1 MVSALFRSRGANK
14 KGLMTN
20 RWMIERHGKRLRSMA
35 LRLLLMIPMISGG
48 MILSGWQFSRAGSIV
63 VEEECPTASEDE
75 PACMITTT
83 SGERVCIDDLAAGQL
98 ALNREASDDAVKP
111 LGGDIPAARVIVDP
125 QPAYVGVAVD
135 PINDIVVMADTNR
148 KSVVSYDRNLGTS
161 NSGETSNMRRQIIG
175 PETNIGFVAG
185 VAVDPG
191 RRELY
196 AVNNDI
202 EDTMMVWS
210 YDSEGNAK
218 PSRLLAVPHQ
228 AWGVALSP
236 SRNEIAVSIELQ
248 SAIVIYRREAIGLET
263 PVRYLRGAQTGM
275 ADPHGIYWD
284 DKNNEI
290 TVANHGN
297 FRGLLKNA
305 GNGCEQV
312 AAANVPDEGSRCQPP
327 AITFYA
333 ATAKGDEKPLRTIQ
347 GTRTQLDWPMGIDVD
362 AAHDEVT
369 VANNGDNSVL
379 IFRRTA
385 TGDVAPLRAL
395 RGPRTGI
402 NRPMGVSIDPK
413 HNEIWVS
420 NFGDHTALVFAREA
434 SGNATPKRIIRSAPA
449 GTVSSGFGNPMAVAY
464 DSKREEILV
473 PN

>member
-1 MVSALFRSRGANK
+1 
-14 KGLMTN
+14 MT
-20 RWMIERHGKRLRSMA
+20 M
-35 LRLLLMIPMISGG
+35 RLLFMFAMILGSI
-48 MILSGWQFSRAGSIV
+48 ILSGWHFSWADSV
-63 VEEECPTASEDE
+63 VAQEECPVAYQDDPS
-75 PACMITTT
+75 CMITTT
-83 SGERVCIDDLAAGQL
+83 SGERVCVDDVAVRLEAFTEQA
-98 ALNREASDDAVKP
+98 NRDAVKP
-111 LGGDIPAARVIVDP
+111 LGGDIPAVRSIVDP
-125 QPAYVGVAVD
+125 HPAFVGVAVD

-148 KSVVSYDRNLGTS
+148 KSVVSYDRNLS
-161 NSGETSNMRRQIIG
+161 MSKSGETSDIRRQIIG
-175 PETNIGFVAG
+175 RETNIGFVAG
-185 VAVDPG
+185 VAVDPA

-236 SRNEIAVSIELQ
+236 SRNEIAISIELQ
-248 SAIVIYRREAIGLET
+248 SAIVIYRREAIGLEA

-312 AAANVPDEGSRCQPP
+312 AASNVPDEGGRFQLPSL
-327 AITFYA
+327 TFYP

-413 HNEIWVS
+413 NNEIWVS

-434 SGNATPKRIIRSAPA
+434 SGNAAPKRIIRSAPA
-449 GTVSSGFGNPMAVAY
+449 SAPSTGFGNPMAVAY
-464 DSKREEILV
+464 DSKREQILV

>member
-1 MVSALFRSRGANK
+1 
-14 KGLMTN
+14 MTD
-20 RWMIERHGKRLRSMA
+20 RWIIERHGKRLRSMA
-35 LRLLLMIPMISGG
+35 LRLLLAITMISGA
-48 MILSGWQFSRAGSIV
+48 MILSGWHFSRAGSIV
-63 VEEECPTASEDE
+63 AEEECPTASEDE
-75 PACMITTT
+75 PSCMITTT

-111 LGGDIPAARVIVDP
+111 LGGDIPAARSIVDP
-125 QPAYVGVAVD
+125 HPAFVGIAVD
-135 PINDIVVMADTNR
+135 PVNDVLVMADTNR
-148 KSVVSYDRNLGTS
+148 KSVVSYDRRLGQVRS
-161 NSGETSNMRRQIIG
+161 DETSERRRQIIG

-210 YDSEGNAK
+210 YDSEGDAK

-284 DKNNEI
+284 DQNKELA
-290 TVANHGN
+290 VANHGN
-297 FRGLLKNA
+297 FRGLLKNT
-305 GNGCEQV
+305 GQGCEQV
-312 AAANVPDEGSRCQPP
+312 AAANVPDEGGRFQPP
-327 AITFYA
+327 SITFYR

-362 AAHDEVT
+362 AAHDEVA

-385 TGDVAPLRAL
+385 TGDVAPLRTL

-402 NRPMGVSIDPK
+402 NRPMGVSIDTK
-413 HNEIWVS
+413 NNEIWVS

-449 GTVSSGFGNPMAVAY
+449 GTASSGFGNPMAVAY

>member
-1 MVSALFRSRGANK
+1 
-14 KGLMTN
+14 
-20 RWMIERHGKRLRSMA
+20 MA
-35 LRLLLMIPMISGG
+35 MRLLLMITIISGS
-48 MILSGWQFSRAGSIV
+48 MILSGWHSPWAGAIDAP
-63 VEEECPTASEDE
+63 EKCPATYPDDL
-75 PACMITTT
+75 ACMITTT
-83 SGERVCIDDLAAGQL
+83 SGERVCLDDLAAGQP
-98 ALNREASDDAVKP
+98 ALNRQASDDAVKS
-111 LGGDIPAARVIVDP
+111 LGGDIPAVRSIVDP
-125 QPAYVGVAVD
+125 HPAFVGVAVD
-135 PINDIVVMADTNR
+135 PVNDIVVMADTNR
-148 KSVVSYDRNLGTS
+148 KSVVSYDRNLSTTKS
-161 NSGETSNMRRQIIG
+161 SETSDMRRQIIG

-210 YDSEGNAK
+210 YDAQGNAK

-248 SAIVIYRREAIGLET
+248 SAIVIYRREAIGLEA
-263 PVRYLRGAQTGM
+263 PVRYIRGAQTGM
-275 ADPHGIYWD
+275 ADPHGIHWD
-284 DKNNEI
+284 DKNNELA
-290 TVANHGN
+290 VANHGN
-297 FRGLLKNA
+297 FRGLLKNT
-305 GNGCEQV
+305 GMGCEQV
-312 AAANVPDEGSRCQPP
+312 AASNVPDEGGRFQQPS
-327 AITFYA
+327 ITFYA

-362 AAHDEVT
+362 AAHDEVA
-369 VANNGDNSVL
+369 VANNGDNSLL

-385 TGDVAPLRAL
+385 TGDSAPLHTL

-402 NRPMGVSIDPK
+402 NRPMAVSIDTTK
-413 HNEIWVS
+413 NEIWFA

-434 SGNATPKRIIRSAPA
+434 KGNAAPKRIIRSAPA
-449 GTVSSGFGNPMAVAY
+449 SAPSTGFGNPMAVAY
-464 DSKREEILV
+464 DSKREQILV

>member
-1 MVSALFRSRGANK
+1 
-14 KGLMTN
+14 MT
-20 RWMIERHGKRLRSMA
+20 M
-35 LRLLLMIPMISGG
+35 RLLFMAAMILGSI
-48 MILSGWQFSRAGSIV
+48 ILSGWHFSWADSIV
-63 VEEECPTASEDE
+63 AQEECPVAYQDDPS
-75 PACMITTT
+75 CMITTT
-83 SGERVCIDDLAAGQL
+83 SGERVCVDDVAVRLEAFTEQA
-98 ALNREASDDAVKP
+98 NRNAVKP
-111 LGGDIPAARVIVDP
+111 LGGDISAARSIVDP
-125 QPAYVGVAVD
+125 HPAFVGVAVD

-148 KSVVSYDRNLGTS
+148 KSVVSYDRNLSTS
-161 NSGETSNMRRQIIG
+161 NSGETSDLRRQIIG

-185 VAVDPG
+185 VAVDPA

-210 YDSEGNAK
+210 YDAQGNAK

-236 SRNEIAVSIELQ
+236 SRNEVAVSIELQ
-248 SAIVIYRREAIGLET
+248 SAIVIYKREAIGLEV
-263 PVRYLRGAQTGM
+263 PIRYIRGAQTGM

-284 DKNNEI
+284 DKNDELA
-290 TVANHGN
+290 VANHGN
-297 FRGLLKNA
+297 FRGLLKNT
-305 GNGCEQV
+305 GMGCEQV
-312 AAANVPDEGSRCQPP
+312 ATANVPDEGGRFQPP
-327 AITFYA
+327 SITFYA

-362 AAHDEVT
+362 AARDEVA

-379 IFRRTA
+379 IFRRTSR
-385 TGDVAPLRAL
+385 GDVAPLHTL

-402 NRPMGVSIDPK
+402 NRPMGVSIDAK
-413 HNEIWVS
+413 NNEIWVS

-434 SGNATPKRIIRSAPA
+434 NGNAAPKRIIRSAPA
-449 GTVSSGFGNPMAVAY
+449 SAPSAGFGNPMAVAY

>member
-1 MVSALFRSRGANK
+1 MAA
-14 KGLMTN
+14 
-20 RWMIERHGKRLRSMA
+20 MILGS
-35 LRLLLMIPMISGG
+35 I
-48 MILSGWQFSRAGSIV
+48 ILSGWHSSPAGSLV
-63 VEEECPTASEDE
+63 AQKDCPAAYLDDSS
-75 PACMITTT
+75 CMITTA
-83 SGERVCIDDLAAGQL
+83 SGERACIDDLAVRQQS
-98 ALNREASDDAVKP
+98 LNEQASYDAVKP
-111 LGGDIPAARVIVDP
+111 LGGDIPAVRSIVDP
-125 QPAYVGVAVD
+125 HPAFIGVAVD
-135 PINDIVVMADTNR
+135 PVNDVVVLADTNR
-148 KSVVSYDRNLGTS
+148 KSVVSYDRQPGGS
-161 NSGETSNMRRQIIG
+161 KSDETSDMRRQITG

-185 VAVDPG
+185 VAVDSA

-210 YDSEGNAK
+210 YDAQGNAK

-248 SAIVIYRREAIGLET
+248 SAIVIYRREAIGLEA

-284 DKNNEI
+284 DQNHELA
-290 TVANHGN
+290 VANHGN
-297 FRGLLKNA
+297 FRGLLQNT
-305 GNGCEQV
+305 GMGCEQV
-312 AAANVPDEGSRCQPP
+312 AASSVPDEGGRFQPP
-327 AITFYA
+327 SITVYP
-333 ATAKGDEKPLRTIQ
+333 ATAKGDERPLRTIQ

-362 AAHDEVT
+362 AARDEVA

-379 IFRRTA
+379 IFRRTT

-402 NRPMGVSIDPK
+402 NRPMGVSIDSK
-413 HNEIWVS
+413 NNEIWVS

-449 GTVSSGFGNPMAVAY
+449 GSPSAGFGNPMAVAY
-464 DSKREEILV
+464 DSRREEILV

>member
-1 MVSALFRSRGANK
+1 MAENTLGFVGVGRMGGRMAR
-14 KGLMTN
+14 
-20 RWMIERHGKRLRSMA
+20 RL
-35 LRLLLMIPMISGG
+35 I
-48 MILSGWQFSRAGSIV
+48 QAGYSLVI
-63 VEEECPTASEDE
+63 CDT
-75 PACMITTT
+75 
-83 SGERVCIDDLAAGQL
+83 
-98 ALNREASDDAVKP
+98 SDDAVKP
-111 LGGDIPAARVIVDP
+111 LGGDIPAARSIVDP
-125 QPAYVGVAVD
+125 HPAFVGIAVD
-135 PINDIVVMADTNR
+135 PVNDVLVMADTNR
-148 KSVVSYDRNLGTS
+148 KSVVSYDRRLGQVRS
-161 NSGETSNMRRQIIG
+161 DETSERRRQIIG

-210 YDSEGNAK
+210 YDSEGDAK

-284 DKNNEI
+284 DQNKELA
-290 TVANHGN
+290 VANHGN
-297 FRGLLKNA
+297 FRGLLKNT
-305 GNGCEQV
+305 GQGCEQV
-312 AAANVPDEGSRCQPP
+312 AAANVPDEGGRFQPP
-327 AITFYA
+327 SITFYR

-362 AAHDEVT
+362 AAHDEVA

-385 TGDVAPLRAL
+385 TGDVAPLRTL

-402 NRPMGVSIDPK
+402 NRPMGVSIDTK
-413 HNEIWVS
+413 NNEIWVS

-449 GTVSSGFGNPMAVAY
+449 GTASSGFGNPMAVAY

>member
-1 MVSALFRSRGANK
+1 
-14 KGLMTN
+14 MT
-20 RWMIERHGKRLRSMA
+20 A
-35 LRLLLMIPMISGG
+35 RLLVMFGVISVSLVFGG
-48 MILSGWQFSRAGSIV
+48 RQFSSASLTNT
-63 VEEECPTASEDE
+63 EEHSSDDE
-75 PACMITTT
+75 GDRSCMARTE
-83 SGERVCIDDLAAGQL
+83 SGEEVCIDELKLGSEQGQKEQAGSYK
-98 ALNREASDDAVKP
+98 AKP
-111 LGGDIPAARVIVDP
+111 LGGDIPAIRSIVDP
-125 QPAYVGVAVD
+125 HPAFVGIAVD
-135 PINDIVVMADTNR
+135 PVNDVLVMADTNR
-148 KSVVSYDRNLGTS
+148 KSVVSYDRRLGQVRS
-161 NSGETSNMRRQIIG
+161 DETSERRRQIIG

-210 YDSEGNAK
+210 YDSEGDAK

-284 DKNNEI
+284 DQNNELA
-290 TVANHGN
+290 VANHGN
-297 FRGLLKNA
+297 FRGLLKNT
-305 GNGCEQV
+305 GQGCEQV
-312 AAANVPDEGSRCQPP
+312 AAANVPDEGGRFQPP
-327 AITFYA
+327 SITFYR

-362 AAHDEVT
+362 AAHDEVV

-379 IFRRTA
+379 IFRRTSR
-385 TGDVAPLRAL
+385 GDVAPLRTL

-413 HNEIWVS
+413 NNEIWVA

-449 GTVSSGFGNPMAVAY
+449 GSSSSGFGNPMAVAY